1 MTVGISILV
10 VLIDFETE
18 ISALVIY
25 TVENICTS
33 VSDKHE
39 LKKKTL
45 QFCIYYPKLEYNIR
59 GN

>member
-39 LKKKTL
+39 LKKDSCNFVFIIL
-45 QFCIYYPKLEYNIR
+45 NEYNIR